1 MGVYIIYG
9 ARKGKPK
16 RKDVI
21 QPKAARNTSIEA
33 LRLIAVAETLVLLTS
48 NQRINVKYRIHLAH
62 GRFLRFIQT
71 LPTWRSDPLQ

>member
-1 MGVYIIYG
+1 M
-9 ARKGKPK
+9 

-21 QPKAARNTSIEA
+21 QPKAAHNISIEA

-62 GRFLRFIQT
+62 GRFLRFIQS
-71 LPTWRSDPLQ
+71 LPSKCAEPLQ

>member
-1 MGVYIIYG
+1 M
-9 ARKGKPK
+9 

-21 QPKAARNTSIEA
+21 QPKAAHNISIVA

-48 NQRINVKYRIHLAH
+48 DQRINVKYRIHLAH